1 MSARPVLDRVSAAVR
16 AWLRACTV
24 PEADARSPLATF
36 PEAALGAARAG
47 AARAGAAG
55 VGGTGVGTPGSATY
69 RP

>member
-1 MSARPVLDRVSAAVR
+1 MSARPVLGLAGAAVR

-24 PEADARSPLATF
+24 PEAHATSPLATF

-47 AARAGAAG
+47 TARAGAA
-55 VGGTGVGTPGSATY
+55 GVGTPGSATY

>member
-1 MSARPVLDRVSAAVR
+1 MSARPVLGLAGAAVR

-24 PEADARSPLATF
+24 PEAHATSPLATF

-47 AARAGAAG
+47 AA
-55 VGGTGVGTPGSATY
+55 GVGTPGSATY